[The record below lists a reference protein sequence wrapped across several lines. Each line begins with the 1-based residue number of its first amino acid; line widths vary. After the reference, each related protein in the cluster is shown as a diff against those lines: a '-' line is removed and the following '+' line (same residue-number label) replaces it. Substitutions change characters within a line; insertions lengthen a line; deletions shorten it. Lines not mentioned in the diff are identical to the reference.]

1 MENRIKKIM
10 ANVFLIEE
18 SEIKENASPDSIP
31 QWDSIGHLNLI
42 TSLEEE
48 FNIVFTEDQIIEML
62 NLRLVIEITNETLKT
77 K

>member
-1 MENRIKKIM
+1 MESRIKTIM
-10 ANVFLIEE
+10 ANVFLIDE

-48 FNIVFTEDQIIEML
+48 FDIIFSEEQIIEML
-62 NLRLVIEITNETLKT
+62 NLPLVIEITREAVNSK
-77 K
+77 